1 MYELLGDENCERN
14 ASKTN
19 LVHSELNLG
28 REEVAEASKSAASEI
43 SVLIETGFSGLI
55 SCRGS
60 KFIGTYQGLRIASP
74 FNRVVFHNA
83 CI

>member
-1 MYELLGDENCERN
+1 MYELLGDENCDRN

-19 LVHSELNLG
+19 LVHFELNLG

-55 SCRGS
+55 FVQRIEIYRYIPRVEDCKSIQSGS
-60 KFIGTYQGLRIASP
+60 IS
-74 FNRVVFHNA
+74 
-83 CI
+83 